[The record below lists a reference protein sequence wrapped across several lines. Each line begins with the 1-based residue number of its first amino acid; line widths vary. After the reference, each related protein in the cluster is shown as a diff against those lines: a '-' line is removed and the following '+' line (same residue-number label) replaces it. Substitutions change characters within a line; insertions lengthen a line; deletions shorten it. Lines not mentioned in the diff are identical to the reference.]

1 MTISRLMLATALMGT
16 LALPA
21 LAQSHTA
28 ALAPG
33 HHATTLRHRVLKPIA
48 SVHPVAAPAAAML
61 AK

>member
-21 LAQSHTA
+21 LAQSHTTT
-28 ALAPG
+28 LAPG
-33 HHATTLRHRVLKPIA
+33 HHTTTLRYRVIKPSA
-48 SVHPVAAPAAAML
+48 SVHPVAAPASAVQ